1 MKIYV
6 GPENQGLL
14 AHEYL
19 FDENDWEL
27 EDRNGEWVH
36 LRGTL
41 LGMGS
46 SQRDEH
52 SHGGSGM
59 NGEFSHD
66 ARQITQRCPA
76 CRWSELYVFHV
87 QSALAVDAQRMPYC
101 VYTLGPSI
109 VRGETTRVNLRWAS
123 SGFEVVELALV
134 RRGDRGAPYLPAANA
149 RALAMAADRDERI
162 ADAYVNRAV
171 A

>member
-6 GPENQGLL
+6 GPENEGLL
-14 AHEYL
+14 AYEHL
-19 FDENDWEL
+19 FDQNDWEL
-27 EDRNGEWVH
+27 QTRSDEWVH
-36 LRGTL
+36 LRATL

-52 SHGGSGM
+52 SHTPNREVTS
-59 NGEFSHD
+59 N
-66 ARQITQRCPA
+66 RCPA
-76 CRWSELYVFHV
+76 CRWSELYVFRVHGTY
-87 QSALAVDAQRMPYC
+87 AVDAQRYDYA

-109 VRGETTRVNLRWAS
+109 VTGETTRVNLRWAS
-123 SGFEVVELALV
+123 SGFEVVELAMV
-134 RRGDRGAPYLPAANA
+134 RRGDRGAPYLPASSA

-162 ADAYVNRAV
+162 ADAYIHRAI